1 MATSTNKYKLTKPEL
16 SEKVQVEV
24 VNSNMDIID
33 ATMGELQNQST
44 ANHNKAETTAINLQN
59 HMNDRNNP
67 HGTTKGQLGL
77 GNVENKSSATIRGE
91 LTMDNVTNALGYV
104 PYTPNEV
111 DNKLSA
117 LETKIDWK
125 EAVDTFND
133 IAASYPNPQ
142 DGWTVNVKDT
152 DYTYRFNGDKWVVI
166 SANAIPKATQAVDGL
181 LSKEDKT
188 NYDDANS
195 KKHTHSNKS
204 VLDKITQSLLD
215 NWNAAYT
222 HISDTIKHIS
232 SVERANWTDAYDKR
246 HTHTNKSVLDGITT
260 ALISA
265 WNTAKAHADSD
276 HARID
281 ATKVEKS
288 ETNGNIKINGTETN
302 VYTHPGGTNPHGLT
316 KNDIGLNNVENKS
329 SDTIR
334 SELTRKNVT
343 DALGYTPPETI
354 PSVDISGKMNRSG
367 DTMTGALNLANNT
380 WNNIGDD
387 VAIGDRDVAGTICLK
402 GINGHTGISFKS
414 MDDTSAIH
422 MVYDE
427 PTHQIMIDGIGI
439 RDLYNKVVALESTA
453 NRRFTQ
459 IINLTAGYD
468 PNIWYPVVGS
478 DIPQAGMRYLNAY
491 TLLYQCKPSWSTHV
505 GGYSCNITML
515 VNGSGWGANKENM
528 NLCLNQV
535 CAWTQN
541 NSENPVSFSNLLQ
554 SQTPVLYCR
563 GGGYYTVVT
572 DWQSLWTP
580 ITTSYTKNDQTVV
593 PIGSSPRVNID
604 GASGSVVYGKDRY
617 ITKNDRI
624 ENNTFT
630 DELVH
635 NGFWKLGDFADANY
649 AKSIGIDENT
659 GDFYAIVFNYYGAG
673 DSHTMGFGNIILL
686 SPRLGT
692 KFYFIQVWNKSL
704 HVKKFG

>member
-152 DYTYRFNGDKWVVI
+152 DYTYRFDGDKWVVI

-246 HTHTNKSVLDGITT
+246 HTHTNKSVLDGITS

-367 DTMTGALNLANNT
+367 DTMTGALNLANGI

-387 VAIGDRDVAGTICLK
+387 VAIGDHNVAGGLGIK
-402 GINGHTGISFKS
+402 GLNGNTRLDFVS
-414 MDDTSAIH
+414 
-422 MVYDE
+422 
-427 PTHQIMIDGIGI
+427 
-439 RDLYNKVVALESTA
+439 
-453 NRRFTQ
+453 
-459 IINLTAGYD
+459 
-468 PNIWYPVVGS
+468 
-478 DIPQAGMRYLNAY
+478 
-491 TLLYQCKPSWSTHV
+491 
-505 GGYSCNITML
+505 
-515 VNGSGWGANKENM
+515 
-528 NLCLNQV
+528 
-535 CAWTQN
+535 QN
-541 NSENPVSFSNLLQ
+541 NSSYKSIVFDGTNLTMDGNAKSAFSGITDSVTSTSSNVAASAAAIKTLNDKITQTNSNFLQLVSQIEQIKYNLSVFTEVPLHYTSDFS
-554 SQTPVLYCR
+554 
-563 GGGYYTVVT
+563 
-572 DWQSLWTP
+572 D
-580 ITTSYTKNDQTVV
+580 
-593 PIGSSPRVNID
+593 
-604 GASGSVVYGKDRY
+604 
-617 ITKNDRI
+617 
-624 ENNTFT
+624 
-630 DELVH
+630 
-635 NGFWKLGDFADANY
+635 ADANR
-649 AKSIGIDENT
+649 KSIIYIMGKIMLITINCKCQTIINQRVTLGRIDRNCTGNT
-659 GDFYAIVFNYYGAG
+659 VFTPAGRHGRVELSYNNGWVLVYEPMGTPLQPGVWIQGFIVTF
-673 DSHTMGFGNIILL
+673 L
-686 SPRLGT
+686 R
-692 KFYFIQVWNKSL
+692 
-704 HVKKFG
+704 